1 MPRELYQ
8 AELQDLNRQVLLLGA
23 RVDDAVGRAMQS
35 LQMHDAA
42 LARAVIAADC
52 QVNDNRF
59 RIEEAAIRL
68 IATQQPVAADLR
80 AIVAI
85 LNVIVE
91 LERIGDYAAGIAKIT
106 LLYGEHPLLAAA
118 RFLVP
123 MAERGQGM
131 LRRALGAFAAVDTA
145 AAEEIAG
152 EDDAVDALH
161 EQTYRALLA
170 EMLGDPQ
177 VVDRAT
183 WLLWVSH
190 DLERIADR
198 VTNICERVIYK
209 ATGVLVEINVS
220 TY

>member
-1 MPRELYQ
+1 MLRELYQ

-35 LQMHDAA
+35 LQTHDAE
-42 LARAVIAADC
+42 LARAVIAADRH
-52 QVNDNRF
+52 VNEKRF
-59 RIEEAAIRL
+59 QIEEAVIGL
-68 IATQQPVAADLR
+68 IATQQPVASDLR
-80 AIVAI
+80 SIVAI

-106 LLYGEHPLLAAA
+106 LLYGAHPLLDAA
-118 RFLVP
+118 RFLAP
-123 MAERGQGM
+123 MAKRGHGM
-131 LRRALGAFAAVDTA
+131 LRRALAAFAAVDTA
-145 AAEEIAG
+145 AAEEIAR
-152 EDDAVDALH
+152 EDDTVDALH

-170 EMLGDPQ
+170 DPR

-209 ATGVLVEINVS
+209 ATGVLGEINVS